1 MIQYQQCSGADSDEN
16 KVNNSDIIVARN
28 PKQFDARSVV
38 LQGSVKNNLD
48 VFDVT
53 LLPIYNLF

>member
-53 LLPIYNLF
+53 